1 MNLSSGDQMDA
12 ENLKVISLFK
22 KMDTIESS
30 LDPIEELVEELG
42 LEEISETRTLVE
54 RNVVTENHF
63 PDQSLHILDEQL
75 KSLKKRL
82 NRMKFYMG
90 ELDDLLPS

>member
-1 MNLSSGDQMDA
+1 MDA